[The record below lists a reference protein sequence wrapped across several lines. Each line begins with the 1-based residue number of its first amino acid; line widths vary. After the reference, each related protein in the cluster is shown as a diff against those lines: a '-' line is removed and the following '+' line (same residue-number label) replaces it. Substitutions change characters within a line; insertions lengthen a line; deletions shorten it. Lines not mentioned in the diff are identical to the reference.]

1 MNLEQIQEMW
11 EKDSKID
18 PDNLHDESLKIPQ
31 LHSKYY
37 TLYNT
42 ITLLRE
48 RAREQYAKVRL
59 ERYNYY
65 TGKATAEVYAEE
77 PFPYKV
83 REKDAI
89 QRHLE
94 ADDKMNKID
103 MKIKY
108 YDVMLKFL
116 EEIIRAVSNR
126 TYQIK
131 NAIEWNKFQAGYESR
146 LVRYYRRIMK
156 SFKQLQEILG
166 GVPNDGYFGHP
177 RLKIENP
184 FSPPKEKTKKTNG
197 GKGLTNK
204 LGNRA
209 TEIEDM
215 IKNMR

>member
-11 EKDSKID
+11 EKDSHID

-48 RAREQYAKVRL
+48 RSREQYAKVRL

-94 ADDKMNKID
+94 ADDKMNKVD

-108 YDVMLKFL
+108 YDTMLKFL
-116 EEIIRAVSNR
+116 EEIIRVVSNR

-131 NAIEWNKFQAGYESR
+131 NAIEWNKFQAGY
-146 LVRYYRRIMK
+146 
-156 SFKQLQEILG
+156 
-166 GVPNDGYFGHP
+166 N
-177 RLKIENP
+177 
-184 FSPPKEKTKKTNG
+184 
-197 GKGLTNK
+197 
-204 LGNRA
+204 
-209 TEIEDM
+209 
-215 IKNMR
+215 

>member
-48 RAREQYAKVRL
+48 RAREQYSKVRL

-65 TGKATAEVYAEE
+65 TGKAPAEVYAEE

-94 ADDKMNKID
+94 ADDKMNKVD

-108 YDVMLKFL
+108 YDIMLKFL
-116 EEIIRAVSNR
+116 EEVIRAVSNR

-131 NAIEWNKFQAGYESR
+131 NAIEWNKFQAGY
-146 LVRYYRRIMK
+146 
-156 SFKQLQEILG
+156 
-166 GVPNDGYFGHP
+166 N
-177 RLKIENP
+177 
-184 FSPPKEKTKKTNG
+184 
-197 GKGLTNK
+197 
-204 LGNRA
+204 
-209 TEIEDM
+209 
-215 IKNMR
+215 

>member
-18 PDNLHDESLKIPQ
+18 PANLHDESLKIPQ

-48 RAREQYAKVRL
+48 RAREQYNKVRL

-94 ADDKMNKID
+94 ADDKMNKVD

-108 YDVMLKFL
+108 YDIMLKFL
-116 EEIIRAVSNR
+116 EEIIRNISGR

-131 NAIEWNKFQAGYESR
+131 NAIEWNKFQAGY
-146 LVRYYRRIMK
+146 
-156 SFKQLQEILG
+156 
-166 GVPNDGYFGHP
+166 N
-177 RLKIENP
+177 
-184 FSPPKEKTKKTNG
+184 
-197 GKGLTNK
+197 
-204 LGNRA
+204 
-209 TEIEDM
+209 
-215 IKNMR
+215 

>member
-1 MNLEQIQEMW
+1 MDLDKIQSMW
-11 EKDSKID
+11 AEDAKID

-48 RAREQYAKVRL
+48 RAREQYNKVRL

-94 ADDKMNKID
+94 ADDKMNKVD

-108 YDVMLKFL
+108 YDTMLKFL
-116 EEIIRAVSNR
+116 EEIIRNISGR

-131 NAIEWNKFQAGYESR
+131 NAIEWNKFQAG
-146 LVRYYRRIMK
+146 
-156 SFKQLQEILG
+156 F
-166 GVPNDGYFGHP
+166 N
-177 RLKIENP
+177 
-184 FSPPKEKTKKTNG
+184 
-197 GKGLTNK
+197 
-204 LGNRA
+204 
-209 TEIEDM
+209 
-215 IKNMR
+215 

>member
-1 MNLEQIQEMW
+1 MW
-11 EKDSKID
+11 EKDSQID

-48 RAREQYAKVRL
+48 KARESYAKVRL

-65 TGKATAEVYAEE
+65 TGKASAEAYVEE

-89 QRHLE
+89 QRHLD
-94 ADDKMNKID
+94 ADAKMNKID

-131 NAIEWNKFQAGYESR
+131 NAIEWNKFQAGY
-146 LVRYYRRIMK
+146 
-156 SFKQLQEILG
+156 
-166 GVPNDGYFGHP
+166 N
-177 RLKIENP
+177 
-184 FSPPKEKTKKTNG
+184 
-197 GKGLTNK
+197 
-204 LGNRA
+204 
-209 TEIEDM
+209 
-215 IKNMR
+215 

>member
-1 MNLEQIQEMW
+1 MNLEQIQDMW

-18 PDNLHDESLKIPQ
+18 PDNLHDESLKVPQ

-48 RAREQYAKVRL
+48 RAREQYSKVRL

-65 TGKATAEVYAEE
+65 TGKAPAEVYVEE

-94 ADDKMNKID
+94 ADDKMNKVD

-108 YDVMLKFL
+108 YDIMLKFL
-116 EEIIRAVSNR
+116 EEIIRNISGR

-131 NAIEWNKFQAGYESR
+131 NAIEWNKFQAGY
-146 LVRYYRRIMK
+146 
-156 SFKQLQEILG
+156 
-166 GVPNDGYFGHP
+166 N
-177 RLKIENP
+177 
-184 FSPPKEKTKKTNG
+184 
-197 GKGLTNK
+197 
-204 LGNRA
+204 
-209 TEIEDM
+209 
-215 IKNMR
+215 

>member
-1 MNLEQIQEMW
+1 MDLEKIQAMW
-11 EKDSKID
+11 EKDFKID

-48 RAREQYAKVRL
+48 KAREQYSKVRL

-116 EEIIRAVSNR
+116 EEIIRNISGR

-131 NAIEWNKFQAGYESR
+131 NAIEWNKFQAGY
-146 LVRYYRRIMK
+146 
-156 SFKQLQEILG
+156 
-166 GVPNDGYFGHP
+166 N
-177 RLKIENP
+177 
-184 FSPPKEKTKKTNG
+184 
-197 GKGLTNK
+197 
-204 LGNRA
+204 
-209 TEIEDM
+209 
-215 IKNMR
+215 

>member
-1 MNLEQIQEMW
+1 MDLEKIQAMW
-11 EKDSKID
+11 EKDSHID

-48 RAREQYAKVRL
+48 KAREQYSKVRL

-94 ADDKMNKID
+94 ADEKMNKID

-131 NAIEWNKFQAGYESR
+131 NAIEWNKFQAG
-146 LVRYYRRIMK
+146 
-156 SFKQLQEILG
+156 
-166 GVPNDGYFGHP
+166 FG
-177 RLKIENP
+177 
-184 FSPPKEKTKKTNG
+184 
-197 GKGLTNK
+197 
-204 LGNRA
+204 
-209 TEIEDM
+209 
-215 IKNMR
+215 

>member
-1 MNLEQIQEMW
+1 MDLEKIQAMW
-11 EKDSKID
+11 EKDSHID

-42 ITLLRE
+42 ITLMRE
-48 RAREQYAKVRL
+48 KARTQYSKVRL

-131 NAIEWNKFQAGYESR
+131 NAIEWNKFQAG
-146 LVRYYRRIMK
+146 
-156 SFKQLQEILG
+156 
-166 GVPNDGYFGHP
+166 FG
-177 RLKIENP
+177 
-184 FSPPKEKTKKTNG
+184 
-197 GKGLTNK
+197 
-204 LGNRA
+204 
-209 TEIEDM
+209 
-215 IKNMR
+215 

>member
-1 MNLEQIQEMW
+1 MDLEKIQEMW
-11 EKDSKID
+11 EKDSRID

-42 ITLLRE
+42 ITLMRE
-48 RAREQYAKVRL
+48 KAREQYSKVRL

-116 EEIIRAVSNR
+116 EEIIRTVSNR

-131 NAIEWNKFQAGYESR
+131 NAIEWNKFQAG
-146 LVRYYRRIMK
+146 
-156 SFKQLQEILG
+156 
-166 GVPNDGYFGHP
+166 FG
-177 RLKIENP
+177 
-184 FSPPKEKTKKTNG
+184 
-197 GKGLTNK
+197 
-204 LGNRA
+204 
-209 TEIEDM
+209 
-215 IKNMR
+215 

>member
-1 MNLEQIQEMW
+1 MDLEKIQEMW
-11 EKDSKID
+11 EKDSHID

-31 LHSKYY
+31 LHAKYY

-42 ITLLRE
+42 ITLMRE
-48 RAREQYAKVRL
+48 KAREQYSKVRL

-65 TGKATAEVYAEE
+65 TGKAPAEAYVEE

-89 QRHLE
+89 QRHLD

-116 EEIIRAVSNR
+116 EEIIRAISNR

-131 NAIEWNKFQAGYESR
+131 NAIEWNKFQAG
-146 LVRYYRRIMK
+146 
-156 SFKQLQEILG
+156 
-166 GVPNDGYFGHP
+166 FG
-177 RLKIENP
+177 
-184 FSPPKEKTKKTNG
+184 
-197 GKGLTNK
+197 
-204 LGNRA
+204 
-209 TEIEDM
+209 
-215 IKNMR
+215 

>member
-18 PDNLHDESLKIPQ
+18 PDNLHDESLKISQ

-48 RAREQYAKVRL
+48 RAREQYNKVRL

-94 ADDKMNKID
+94 ADDKMNKVD

-108 YDVMLKFL
+108 YDIMLKFL
-116 EEIIRAVSNR
+116 EEIIRNISGR

-131 NAIEWNKFQAGYESR
+131 NAIEWNKFQAGY
-146 LVRYYRRIMK
+146 
-156 SFKQLQEILG
+156 
-166 GVPNDGYFGHP
+166 N
-177 RLKIENP
+177 
-184 FSPPKEKTKKTNG
+184 
-197 GKGLTNK
+197 
-204 LGNRA
+204 
-209 TEIEDM
+209 
-215 IKNMR
+215 

>member
-11 EKDSKID
+11 EKDSRID

-48 RAREQYAKVRL
+48 RAKEQYSKVRL

-65 TGKATAEVYAEE
+65 TGKAPAEVYVEE

-94 ADDKMNKID
+94 ADDKMNKVD

-108 YDVMLKFL
+108 YDIMLKFL
-116 EEIIRAVSNR
+116 EEVIRAVSNR

-131 NAIEWNKFQAGYESR
+131 NAIEWNKFQAGY
-146 LVRYYRRIMK
+146 
-156 SFKQLQEILG
+156 
-166 GVPNDGYFGHP
+166 N
-177 RLKIENP
+177 
-184 FSPPKEKTKKTNG
+184 
-197 GKGLTNK
+197 
-204 LGNRA
+204 
-209 TEIEDM
+209 
-215 IKNMR
+215 

>member
-1 MNLEQIQEMW
+1 MNLESIQEMW
-11 EKDSKID
+11 QKDSIID
-18 PDNLHDESLKIPQ
+18 PDNLHDESLKITQ

-48 RAREQYAKVRL
+48 KALETYNRVRL

-89 QRHLE
+89 QRHMD
-94 ADDKMNKID
+94 ADERLSKID
-103 MKIKY
+103 LKVRY

-116 EEIIRAVSNR
+116 EEVIKMISNR

-131 NAIEWNKFQAGYESR
+131 NAIEFMKFQAGYS
-146 LVRYYRRIMK
+146 
-156 SFKQLQEILG
+156 
-166 GVPNDGYFGHP
+166 
-177 RLKIENP
+177 
-184 FSPPKEKTKKTNG
+184 
-197 GKGLTNK
+197 
-204 LGNRA
+204 
-209 TEIEDM
+209 
-215 IKNMR
+215 